1 MKKSSLLLLVTVG
14 LSLIVS
20 NCKKDEEDPPY
31 VGSWESAVFQD
42 PTSGVSSKMTFVFEK
57 SSFLTEVSVMAGPN
71 TFIELLGVQGDI
83 EEKANQTLDVS
94 LTDIGLWDAGL
105 NDYTWQNRTENPTE
119 FEALYQGY
127 MANSMLKD
135 FEAVYEIEG
144 DNLDLIVAAVNDTI
158 HLFRI

>member
-105 NDYTWQNRTENPTE
+105 ND
-119 FEALYQGY
+119 
-127 MANSMLKD
+127 
-135 FEAVYEIEG
+135 
-144 DNLDLIVAAVNDTI
+144 
-158 HLFRI
+158 